1 MSSNDVTV
9 VLVHG
14 AWADGSSWA
23 KVAAPLVAS
32 GFKVIA
38 AQMPLTS
45 LDEDVAAVGRA
56 IERAEGPVVLAGHA
70 YGGAVITA
78 VRSEK
83 VKALVYVAAGAPD
96 QGETI
101 VEAFYGAAPP
111 PLNPDSHGLIHLPNE
126 AFSAAFAP
134 DAGKDELAVLAAV
147 QRPIAIGAI
156 TVPMP
161 HPSWRDVPSWFLV
174 AERDQMLPG
183 QTQRRMAERMKAV
196 IRSHPVDHTPLVT
209 APSLVVGIIAEAAA
223 SVVR

>member
-23 KVAAPLVAS
+23 KVAAPLAA
-32 GFKVIA
+32 GGLKVIA

-45 LDEDVAAVGRA
+45 LEEDVAAVGRA
-56 IERAEGPVVLAGHA
+56 IERAAGPVVLVGHA

-78 VRSEK
+78 VRSSK

-111 PLNPDSHGLIHLPNE
+111 PLNPDRHGLIYLPDE
-126 AFSAAFAP
+126 AISAAFAP
-134 DAGKDELAVLAAV
+134 DAEKDELAVLAAV

-161 HPSWRDVPSWFLV
+161 HPLWKDVPSWFLV

-183 QTQRRMAERMKAV
+183 QTQRRMAERMKAA
-196 IRSHPVDHTPLVT
+196 IRSHPVDHSPLVT
-209 APSLVVGIIAEAAA
+209 APSLVVGIIAEAVAGIA
-223 SVVR
+223 Q

>member
-14 AWADGSSWA
+14 AWADGSSWT

-45 LDEDVAAVGRA
+45 LDEDVAAVGRV
-56 IERAEGPVVLAGHA
+56 IERAEGAVVLVGHA

-111 PLNPDSHGLIHLPNE
+111 PLNPDSHGLIYLPAE

-134 DAGKDELAVLAAV
+134 DAEKDEQAVLAVV

-161 HPSWRDVPSWFLV
+161 HPLWKDVPSWFLV

-183 QTQRRMAERMKAV
+183 PTQRRMAERMKAV
-196 IRSHPVDHTPLVT
+196 IRSHPIDHTPLVT
-209 APSLVVGIIAEAAA
+209 APSLVVGIIAEATA
-223 SVVR
+223 SVAQ